1 MFYLLLGIVI
11 FDFVLSRT
19 LSILNAGWESKPVP
33 TELAD
38 IYDEEK
44 RKKQLEFN
52 RASRRFSWISNSF
65 DLLVTIAMLFG
76 GYRILDEYIHLWFYF
91 APVDSPILRD
101 TLMAIIFFLTLSIA
115 SSVINIPFSVYRTF
129 VLMQRFGFNRTTPAT
144 FIFDWLKSNALNILL
159 TSIILFAVVPIYD
172 TMPDYF
178 WLLAWGVMAAF
189 SLFMTYFYSN
199 LIVPLFNKQTPLPE
213 GELRDA
219 IEKLA
224 TSVDFKL
231 DNIYVMDS
239 SKRSTLGNAYFT
251 GFGRR
256 KRIVLY
262 DTLIEQLTTDE
273 ILAVLAHEIG
283 HYKGHHT
290 VKGIITSLTTSLVMF
305 VLLGLT
311 LRYNLC
317 AGAVGCVASF
327 HINMYL
333 FYTLYDPIDTI
344 ISLASN
350 AISRR
355 HEFEADNFTRK
366 CNLAT
371 HQISALKKLSAHALS
386 NPTPHPAFVFFH
398 YSHPALLDR
407 IRNLQQ

>member
-1 MFYLLLGIVI
+1 MFYILLAIVL
-11 FDFVLSRT
+11 FDFILSRT
-19 LSILNAGWESKPVP
+19 LSVLNAGWESKPVP
-33 TELAD
+33 PELAD
-38 IYDEEK
+38 LYNEEK

-52 RASRRFSWISNSF
+52 RANRRYAWVSCSF
-65 DLLVTIAMLFG
+65 DLAVSIVMLFV
-76 GYRILDEYIHLWFYF
+76 GYRFVDQYIHLWT
-91 APVDSPILRD
+91 ASIASPILKD
-101 TLMAIIFFLTLSIA
+101 IVMAILFFVILSVA
-115 SSVINIPFSVYRTF
+115 SGIINIPFSAYRTF
-129 VLMQRFGFNRTTPAT
+129 NLMERFGFNRTTPKT
-144 FIFDWLKSNALNILL
+144 FVLDWLKSTGLNILL
-159 TSIILFAVVPIYD
+159 TSLILFAVVPIYD
-172 TMPDYF
+172 TLPEYF
-178 WLLAWGVMAAF
+178 WLLAWGVMSAF

-199 LIVPLFNKQTPLPE
+199 LIVPLFNKQTPLAE

-224 TSVDFKL
+224 KSVDFRL

-290 VKGIITSLTTSLVMF
+290 IKGIITSLSTSLIMF

-317 AGAVGCVASF
+317 AGAIGCVASF

-333 FYTLYDPIDTI
+333 FYTLYDPIETVL
-344 ISLASN
+344 SLFAN
-350 AISRR
+350 ATSRR
-355 HEFEADNFTRK
+355 HEFEADNFTK
-366 CNLAT
+366 TCTLAPS
-371 HQISALKKLSAHALS
+371 QISALKKLSAHALS

-398 YSHPALLDR
+398 YSHPTLLAR
-407 IRNLQQ
+407 IRNLNE

>member
-1 MFYLLLGIVI
+1 MFHILLIIIL
-11 FDFVLSRT
+11 FDFILSRT
-19 LSILNAGWESKPVP
+19 LSVLNASWEGKPIP
-33 TELAD
+33 SELAD
-38 IYDEEK
+38 LYDQEK

-52 RASRRFSWISNSF
+52 RAGRYLSWVSNSF
-65 DLLVTIAMLFG
+65 DLIVSLVMLFF
-76 GYRILDEYIHLWFYF
+76 GYRFLDHYIHLWC
-91 APVDSPILRD
+91 APIASPVLQDIIMSIL
-101 TLMAIIFFLTLSIA
+101 FFLILSVA
-115 SSVINIPFSVYRTF
+115 SGIIGIPFSAYRTF
-129 VLMQRFGFNRTTPAT
+129 VLMERFGFNRTTPST
-144 FIFDWLKSNALNILL
+144 FVLDWFKSNALNIIL
-159 TSIILFAVVPIYD
+159 TSLILFAVVPIYD
-172 TMPDYF
+172 TIPDYF
-178 WLLAWGVMAAF
+178 WLLAWGVMSAF

-199 LIVPLFNKQTPLPE
+199 LIVPLFNKQTPLPD

-224 TSVDFKL
+224 SSVDFRL

-262 DTLIEQLTTDE
+262 DTLIEQLTTNE

-283 HYKGHHT
+283 HNKGHHT
-290 VKGIITSLTTSLVMF
+290 IKGIITSLSTSLVMF
-305 VLLGLT
+305 ILLGLT

-317 AGAVGCVASF
+317 ASAIGCVASF

-344 ISLASN
+344 ISLFAN
-350 AISRR
+350 ATSRR
-355 HEFEADNFTRK
+355 HEFEADNFTKK
-366 CNLAT
+366 CSLAPY
-371 HQISALKKLSAHALS
+371 QISALKKLSAHALS

-398 YSHPALLDR
+398 YSHPTLIAR
-407 IRNLQQ
+407 IRNLNA

>member
-1 MFYLLLGIVI
+1 MFYALLAIVV

-19 LSILNAGWESKPVP
+19 LSLLNAGWERKPVP
-33 TELAD
+33 PELSD
-38 IYDEEK
+38 IYDEAK
-44 RKKQLEFN
+44 RQKQLEFN
-52 RASRRFSWISNSF
+52 RANRCYAWISCSF
-65 DLLVTIAMLFG
+65 DLVVSIVMLYF
-76 GYRILDEYIHLWFYF
+76 GYRFLDQYIHLWS
-91 APVDSPILRD
+91 DSINSVILKD
-101 TLMAIIFFLTLSIA
+101 IVMAILYFVILSVA
-115 SSVINIPFSVYRTF
+115 SGIVNIPFSVYHTF
-129 VLMQRFGFNRTTPAT
+129 NLMERFGFNRTTPKT
-144 FIFDWLKSNALNILL
+144 FVLDWLKSTALNILL
-159 TSIILFAVVPIYD
+159 TSLILFAVVPIYD
-172 TMPDYF
+172 TLPEWF
-178 WLLAWGVMAAF
+178 WLLAWGVMSAF

-199 LIVPLFNKQTPLPE
+199 LIVPLFNKQTPLAE
-213 GELRDA
+213 GELRTA

-224 TSVDFKL
+224 INANFKL
-231 DNIYVMDS
+231 DNIFVMDS

-290 VKGIITSLTTSLVMF
+290 VKGMITSLSTSLVMF

-317 AGAVGCVASF
+317 AGAIGCVASF

-344 ISLASN
+344 LSLFAN
-350 AISRR
+350 ATSRR

-366 CNLAT
+366 CDLAP

-386 NPTPHPAFVFFH
+386 NPTPHPLFVFFH
-398 YSHPALLDR
+398 YSHPTLLDR
-407 IRNLQQ
+407 IINLQR